1 MLIVHALEI
10 YLEKLWTNGGFGLL
24 NKPLEPYKL
33 PSVSAKKKLEIKISA
48 GKFGINNLTFKSFI
62 KK

>member
-33 PSVSAKKKLEIKISA
+33 PSVSAKK
-48 GKFGINNLTFKSFI
+48 N
-62 KK
+62 